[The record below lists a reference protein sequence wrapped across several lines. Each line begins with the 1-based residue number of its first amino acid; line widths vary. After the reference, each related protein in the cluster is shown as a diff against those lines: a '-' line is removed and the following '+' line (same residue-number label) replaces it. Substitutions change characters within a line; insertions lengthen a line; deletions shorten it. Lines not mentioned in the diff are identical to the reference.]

1 MANEEEVKAILGGKK
16 RFLVPYRVRDLAD
29 HMTDREYG
37 AFMKMVTYYEIRGI
51 EPDFSG
57 ENLQFKFLFYE
68 YCRELDDNKAS
79 YISRS
84 EINRRNGL
92 KGGAPK
98 GNQNARK
105 TPREEPLEKKQP
117 KQAKQ
122 PKQPKQP
129 KQADIDNDIDIESNQ
144 YSSNID
150 YSNNKT
156 RDGIE
161 LSPVGERL
169 SSKPSDKPS
178 EEELAEM
185 FGNFVNRQRN
195 RLSSQDREAHLQS
208 IGFYDMTADEK
219 IAYLEEE
226 RRRKR
231 ANS

>member
-1 MANEEEVKAILGGKK
+1 MAKSRDEFRREMESFTVFLENERVLSFFSDESAGKVFKRLFPYFDIKRRAI
-16 RFLVPYRVRDLAD
+16 P
-29 HMTDREYG
+29 
-37 AFMKMVTYYEIRGI
+37 
-51 EPDFSG
+51 
-57 ENLQFKFLFYE
+57 ENLTKEERVLFE
-68 YCRELDDNKAS
+68 VFR
-79 YISRS
+79 
-84 EINRRNGL
+84 
-92 KGGAPK
+92 
-98 GNQNARK
+98 
-105 TPREEPLEKKQP
+105 T
-117 KQAKQ
+117 
-122 PKQPKQP
+122 
-129 KQADIDNDIDIESNQ
+129 DIDRATEHNLDLKMKQSGGGQKTQKDSKTVKDTSSDLKTLKDTSTSYPIHSSPILSNPRLELN
-144 YSSNID
+144 SS
-150 YSNNKT
+150 SLGNKT